1 MRFGL
6 TEPYPFRFN
15 GSILGAAFRTAFF
28 LGLRAIALALRVFAG
43 FAERAEALDLVA
55 IRADFLLVFDFFFA
69 AFAMWIISSRV
80 AAVTLSQRCAIAH
93 PHSFA

>member
-1 MRFGL
+1 MFGL
-6 TEPYPFRFN
+6 SEPYPFRFN
-15 GSILGAAFRTAFF
+15 GSIFGAAFRTAFF
-28 LGLRAIALALRVFAG
+28 FAG

-69 AFAMWIISSRV
+69 AFAMWINLLSRCR
-80 AAVTLSQRCAIAH
+80 TLSQRCAIAH